1 MNKLIKVTLWKDE
14 YTIWL
19 LDINKM
25 KAKGINP
32 EPSENAKEL
41 AKMLINCLPGNT
53 FDYFLESI
61 ANEIK
66 PMLSSE
72 DKINIL
78 RSNNDIENR
87 VRMALCQLASENEL

>member
-32 EPSENAKEL
+32 DPVFNVIIGSKDVN
-41 AKMLINCLPGNT
+41 LIFT
-53 FDYFLESI
+53 
-61 ANEIK
+61 
-66 PMLSSE
+66 
-72 DKINIL
+72 
-78 RSNNDIENR
+78 
-87 VRMALCQLASENEL
+87 